1 MSTARGRKRQLQLR
15 KSRVG
20 LSVAALAMS
29 ATLIAC
35 LDTAAPT
42 PASTLVS
49 VSPARS
55 WVRANET
62 QAGIRFV
69 IDLEIRNTGS
79 TRIYLDRGYG
89 RTEKLIDQKWKVVLE
104 RSATPFTT
112 VRSIEAGQL
121 TVVSYVVEYV
131 RGVSPESVYLAR
143 ARGLYRAGLRFAF
156 AADGTTPLPAEESY
170 SKPFVVE

>member
-1 MSTARGRKRQLQLR
+1 M
-15 KSRVG
+15 
-20 LSVAALAMS
+20 VALVMS
-29 ATLIAC
+29 ATLTAC
-35 LDTAAPT
+35 LEPAAPT

-62 QAGIRFV
+62 TTHLRFV

-79 TRIYLDRGYG
+79 TRIYLDRAYA

-104 RSATPFTT
+104 TAPAPFTI
-112 VRSIEAGQL
+112 VRTIEPGQL
-121 TVVSYVVEYV
+121 TVVSYVVDYV

-156 AADGTTPLPAEESY
+156 AADGTNPLPAEESY